1 MTAIVHV
8 SLGFLEGLKNSLQ
21 LWNRYFSALINIP
34 SWLGK
39 KLAVCKLFIPH
50 RSCIWAVILI
60 IRVREIMT
68 YILDLWVI
76 IPRKTPKDTGCTLFL
91 NEIISF
97 PWAMEVVFEKIGHLQ
112 AMRIFVLL
120 HMNAKLMLI
129 LGTALQC
136 NMQFNV
142 KACQSRASF
151 GVLQL
156 NI

>member
-76 IPRKTPKDTGCTLFL
+76 IPTPKKNTNRYRVYFIFKWNNQFSLSYGGCVWK
-91 NEIISF
+91 NRSF
-97 PWAMEVVFEKIGHLQ
+97 ASYENFCSSAYECKI
-112 AMRIFVLL
+112 
-120 HMNAKLMLI
+120 
-129 LGTALQC
+129 
-136 NMQFNV
+136 NV
-142 KACQSRASF
+142 NFRYCF
-151 GVLQL
+151 TV
-156 NI
+156 